1 MVAWDNELYQRNIT
15 LAALASIRRFTE
27 GEYELI
33 LVDCGTNTSGG
44 YKHQWWSTCQPDQWI
59 KPEKDP
65 GFSAAMNLGVSKSK
79 YPLLVCMHNDVMVHE
94 GWNPALQKQMELRPN
109 HLIYPDQMPR
119 PRKEIESFYN
129 DPDRHNREGYDD
141 AGMFMVTRENYD
153 KIGGYDEDFT
163 RSSMEW
169 ALHCRAHG
177 KGLGVFCTVDTFI
190 THISYTSFRQEE
202 SDTENSQDKRLREKY
217 K

>member
-44 YKHQWWSTCQPDQWI
+44 YRHQWWNVCQPDQWI
-59 KPEKDP
+59 QPEKDP

-109 HLIYPDQMPR
+109 FLIYPDQMPR
-119 PRKEIESFYN
+119 PRSEIESFYN
-129 DPDRHNREGYDD
+129 DPDRHNREGYDN

-163 RSSMEW
+163 RSLQEK
-169 ALHCRAHG
+169 ALHSRLNG
-177 KGLGVFCTVDTFI
+177 KLGKFCTVDTFI

-202 SDTENSQDKRLREKY
+202 LDTENSQDKKLREKY